1 MWPPRVTTE
10 SDQLSVYD
18 KDLCR
23 VLPLTRRESITED
36 GIFAD
41 VYTPADDAFTPTTP
55 ENLCFC
61 EDPERPESC
70 PPRGMQNIAPCQYG
84 KHGSRTAAHFHIC
97 T

>member
-1 MWPPRVTTE
+1 MTTG

-23 VLPLTRRESITED
+23 VLPLTRRSEVNEN

-41 VYTPADDAFTPTTP
+41 LYTPSDDAFTPTAP

-70 PPRGMQNIAPCQYG
+70 PPKGLQNISPCQYG
-84 KHGSRTAAHFHIC
+84 MLLN
-97 T
+97 